1 MAQHWERSLEA
12 GETRE
17 DFLKDVALTSEFER
31 KISEKQK
38 KGREKQSKV
47 QKRVKNLFTL
57 RGNDLKICS

>member
-1 MAQHWERSLEA
+1 MAQHWERSLEV